1 MPKLVLIE
9 TISQFK
15 HQYVVEIG
23 DDEPI
28 SNAID
33 HWALHHDTTDFEEL
47 SQQHLGE
54 MDITRRVVT
63 MTELKMICK
72 DNEENGILTNNI
84 ASIIQRRK

>member
-28 SNAID
+28 SNAVD
-33 HWALHHDTTDFEEL
+33 HWALNHDTTDFEEL

-63 MTELKMICK
+63 MDELQKICE
-72 DNEENGILTNNI
+72 DNKENGIFANRLEH
-84 ASIIQRRK
+84 IIQRRK

>member
-28 SNAID
+28 SNAVD
-33 HWALHHDTTDFEEL
+33 HWAQNHDTTDFEEL

-63 MTELKMICK
+63 MDELQKICE